1 MDENLLIN
9 LKVIALLEKNQK
21 ISINGNLI
29 VIDYNTLF
37 QGIRRWWYE
46 SNREKGIIFIDTLIN
61 NVDSDYKQLIRKK
74 KNTVSNNKLINT
86 IQLYLRNSIDGLENM
101 KHTYKEDPGNS
112 HKLDDIISKVKV
124 ILNLK

>member
-1 MDENLLIN
+1 MDENVLIN
-9 LKVIALLEKNQK
+9 LKVLALLEKNQK

-29 VIDYNTLF
+29 IIDYNTLF

-61 NVDSDYKQLIRKK
+61 NLDSDYKKLIRK
-74 KNTVSNNKLINT
+74 KNTVSNNRLINT
-86 IQLYLRNSIDGLENM
+86 VQLYLRNSIDGLENM
-101 KHTYKEDPGNS
+101 KHTYKDDTENIN
-112 HKLDDIISKVKV
+112 KLDDIILKIKV

>member
-1 MDENLLIN
+1 MDENVLIN
-9 LKVIALLEKNQK
+9 LKVLALLEKNQK

-61 NVDSDYKQLIRKK
+61 NVDSDYKKLIRKR
-74 KNTVSNNKLINT
+74 NTVSNNKLINT

-101 KHTYKEDPGNS
+101 KHTYKDDTENIN
-112 HKLDDIISKVKV
+112 KLDNIISKIKV

>member
-1 MDENLLIN
+1 MDKNILIN
-9 LKVIALLEKNQK
+9 LKVIALLEENQK

-29 VIDYNTLF
+29 EIDYNTLF

-61 NVDSDYKQLIRKK
+61 NVDSDYKQLIKK

-86 IQLYLRNSIDGLENM
+86 IQLYLRNCVDGLKNM
-101 KHTYKEDPGNS
+101 KDTYKDDTENIN
-112 HKLDDIISKVKV
+112 KLDDIISKIKV

>member
-9 LKVIALLEKNQK
+9 LKVLALLEKNQK
-21 ISINGNLI
+21 ISVNGDLI
-29 VIDYNTLF
+29 LIDYNTLF

-61 NVDSDYKQLIRKK
+61 NVDSNYKQLIRKQ
-74 KNTVSNNKLINT
+74 NTVANNKLINT
-86 IQLYLRNSIDGLENM
+86 VQLYLRNGIDGLENM
-101 KHTYKEDPGNS
+101 KHTYKEDPENIN
-112 HKLDDIISKVKV
+112 KLDDIILKIKV

>member
-1 MDENLLIN
+1 MDENVLIN

-61 NVDSDYKQLIRKK
+61 NVDSNYKQLLRI

-86 IQLYLRNSIDGLENM
+86 IQLYLRNCIDGLENM
-101 KHTYKEDPGNS
+101 KHTYKDDTENIN
-112 HKLDDIISKVKV
+112 KLDDIISKIKV

>member
-9 LKVIALLEKNQK
+9 LKVLGLLEKNQK
-21 ISINGNLI
+21 VSINGNLI

-46 SNREKGIIFIDTLIN
+46 SNREKGIIFIGTLIN
-61 NVDSDYKQLIRKK
+61 NLDSKYKQLIRKK
-74 KNTVSNNKLINT
+74 NTISNNKLINT
-86 IQLYLRNSIDGLENM
+86 IQLYLKNCIDGLQNM
-101 KHTYKEDPGNS
+101 KHTYKDDTENIN
-112 HKLDDIISKVKV
+112 KLDDIISKIKV